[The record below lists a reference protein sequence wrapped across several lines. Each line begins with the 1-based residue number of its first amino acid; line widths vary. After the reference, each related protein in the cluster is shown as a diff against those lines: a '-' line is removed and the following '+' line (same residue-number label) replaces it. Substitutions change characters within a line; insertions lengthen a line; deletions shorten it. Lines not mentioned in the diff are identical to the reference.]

1 MKKQHLKYLWGA
13 IALVV
18 LIVLAFVFASALA
31 GWLSAVLGGPGALK
45 LMQQYLAVEKE
56 QQAANQKAEKDR
68 RRELARIL
76 AAEKEL
82 EVEIE
87 RRKRLDSQ
95 ELDLKMQEIKTDKD
109 ADKAIVET
117 LSDHDKFLR
126 ENGGFAVS
134 AILAALCILGFFAI
148 LLGSCPAQAETP
160 ITPQAKERTRKIIDT
175 LNRYRRLVI
184 KLKAQHKLELR
195 KLRANHAADH
205 ARARNDLAACRRKKQ
220 IIATKP
226 NPPTW
231 PYLLAGAGVGALIVG
246 GVWIGAAIAA
256 RGK

>member
-18 LIVLAFVFASALA
+18 LIVLAFVFANALA

-87 RRKRLDSQ
+87 RRKRIDSQ

-109 ADKAIVET
+109 ADTAIVET

-134 AILAALCILGFFAI
+134 AILAALCILGFFAVI
-148 LLGSCPAQAETP
+148 LGSCPAQADTP

-175 LNRYRRLVI
+175 LNRYRRLVV
-184 KLKAQHKLELR
+184 KLKARHKLELR
-195 KLRANHAADH
+195 KLRANMAADH
-205 ARARNDLAACRRKKQ
+205 ARARNDLAACRAKKQ

-226 NPPTW
+226 SPPTW

-246 GVWIGAAIAA
+246 GVWIGAAIAQ

>member
-1 MKKQHLKYLWGA
+1 MKKQHIKYLLGA
-13 IALVV
+13 VALVV
-18 LIVLAFVFASALA
+18 LIVLLFIFANALA

-45 LMQQYLAVEKE
+45 LMQKYLAAEDE
-56 QQAANQKAEKDR
+56 QRKANKQAEDNR
-68 RRELARIL
+68 RRELAKII
-76 AAEKEL
+76 AAEKEI

-95 ELDLKMQEIKTDKD
+95 ELDLKMQEIKTRED
-109 ADKAIVET
+109 ADKQIVED
-117 LSDHDKFLR
+117 LSEHDKFLR
-126 ENGGFAVS
+126 ENGGFVVS
-134 AILAALCILGFFAI
+134 GVIAALCILGFFAI

-160 ITPQAKERTRKIIDT
+160 ITPQAKEQARKILDT

-184 KLKAQHKLELR
+184 KLKGQHKLELR
-195 KLRANHAADH
+195 KLRTNHSANL
-205 ARARNDLAACRRKKQ
+205 ARARNDLAACRSKKQ

-246 GVWIGAAIAA
+246 GVWLGATIAA
-256 RGK
+256 RGQ